1 MKYFKSCNS
10 VSSSE
15 GYSITVNRLYLTY
28 TSNNKQIVFP
38 VENGGGIF
46 TVYMDDVYAWKD
58 KRPFLMTERQE
69 VKEHIIELC
78 DEGKWEVY
86 FD

>member
-15 GYSITVNRLYLTY
+15 GYAISVDRLYLTY
-28 TSNNKQIVFP
+28 STKDKQIVFP

-46 TVYMDDVYAWKD
+46 TVYMDDVYSWKD
-58 KRPFLMTERQE
+58 KSPFLMAERQE

-78 DEGKWEVY
+78 EEGNWEVY